1 MLLLNKDTKVI
12 VQGITG
18 NQGSFHTAR
27 MLEYGTR
34 IVAGVAPGKGGG
46 LVLDVPV
53 YETVRSAMSQHQADA
68 SILFVPAAYAKDA
81 AFEAIANG
89 IRLLVVL
96 TEHIP
101 VRDTMEILAIA
112 RQHGTTVVGPNT
124 FGLVA
129 SGASKIGIMPNR
141 YFQPGPVG
149 VISRSGTLCYQI
161 VGGLLE
167 AGFGTSHV
175 IGLGGDRVVGLDF
188 IDVLRALQDDA
199 ATRSIVLVGEI
210 GGSSEEEAADFIR
223 ANSGKPVIAYL
234 AGKSAPPGKRMGH
247 AGAIIER
254 GRGTFEGKVKA
265 LESAGVAVAGL
276 PSEIPVLL
284 RPWIDKAPAPVR

>member
-27 MLEYGTR
+27 MLDYGTR
-34 IVAGVAPGKGGG
+34 IVAGVAPGKGGSQIH
-46 LVLDVPV
+46 DVPV
-53 YETVRSAMSQHQADA
+53 FETVRSAVRGQGADA
-68 SILFVPAAYAKDA
+68 SILFVPAAHAKDA
-81 AFEAIANG
+81 ALEAIGNG
-89 IRLLVVL
+89 IRILVVL

-101 VRDTMEILAIA
+101 VRDTMEILAVA
-112 RQHGTTVVGPNT
+112 KQHGATVVGPNT

-161 VGGLLE
+161 VGELLE
-167 AGFGTSHV
+167 AGIGTSHV
-175 IGLGGDRVVGLDF
+175 VGLGGDRVVGLDF
-188 IDVLRALQDDA
+188 IDVLEALEEDP

-210 GGSSEEEAADFIR
+210 GGSSEEKAADYIR
-223 ANSGKPVIAYL
+223 TRGRKPVVAYL
-234 AGKSAPPGKRMGH
+234 AGKSAPTGKRMGH

-265 LESAGVAVAGL
+265 LEAAGVPVAGL
-276 PSEIPVLL
+276 PSEIPALL
-284 RPWIDKAPAPVR
+284 RPWIDKAAAPVR